1 MSKGLII
8 PQCFSKNFKCD
19 MYINTSAFLNVF
31 FWMDCWISIGRLG
44 LPYIWGCSKF
54 RSQQL
59 ILLSSDSRL
68 VYAFIFQ
75 CPKDLSFH
83 NVSQNDFQGDMYVNT
98 SSFNVFFW
106 MDCWISIGRLGLPY
120 IWGCSKFRSQQ
131 LILLSSKLV
140 CAFIFQCL
148 KDLSFHNASQKT

>member
-1 MSKGLII
+1 
-8 PQCFSKNFKCD
+8 
-19 MYINTSAFLNVF
+19 
-31 FWMDCWISIGRLG
+31 MDCWISIGRVG
-44 LPYIWGCSKF
+44 FPYIWGCSKF

-59 ILLSSDSRL
+59 ILLSSRL

-75 CPKDLSFH
+75 CQKGLSSH
-83 NVSQNDFQGDMYVNT
+83 NVSQTTFKGDMYVNT

-131 LILLSSKLV
+131 LILLSSRLV
-140 CAFIFQCL
+140 YAFRFQCQ
-148 KDLSFHNASQKT
+148 KDLSVHNASQKTLSVICT